1 MRTDPEGF
9 DLIAREVFAPLYPVV
24 AHQIL
29 CGTGV
34 RRGRCLDVGTGPGL
48 LGLALA
54 QLTDLEVCLLDRDPE
69 MLRLARRNVA
79 ASPLETSIR
88 TVEGDVHALPFPEN
102 TFDLAVSRGSLFFW
116 ENPTRAFE
124 EIRRVLV
131 PGGVAWI
138 GGGFGTGE
146 LKAKIS
152 QAMKRRDPQWRP
164 MVEKHTDR
172 DLRDRFLGALDA
184 AGILHREVQNDDEGF
199 WIRFRKEDVAWTE

>member
-79 ASPLETSIR
+79 ASPLATKHPHGGR
-88 TVEGDVHALPFPEN
+88 RRARLPF
-102 TFDLAVSRGSLFFW
+102 
-116 ENPTRAFE
+116 
-124 EIRRVLV
+124 RRT
-131 PGGVAWI
+131 PS
-138 GGGFGTGE
+138 T
-146 LKAKIS
+146 
-152 QAMKRRDPQWRP
+152 WR
-164 MVEKHTDR
+164 
-172 DLRDRFLGALDA
+172 
-184 AGILHREVQNDDEGF
+184 
-199 WIRFRKEDVAWTE
+199 

>member
-79 ASPLETSIR
+79 ASPLETSTR
-88 TVEGDVHALPFPEN
+88 TVEGDVHALPFPED
-102 TFDLAVSRGSLFFW
+102 TFHLAVSRGSLFFW
-116 ENPTRAFE
+116 DDPEKAFG
-124 EIRRVLV
+124 EILRVLA
-131 PGGVAWI
+131 PGGFAWI

-146 LKAKIS
+146 LKQKIAG
-152 QAMKRRDPQWRP
+152 AMRLRDPQWRP
-164 MVEKHTDR
+164 MVEKHTSQ
-172 DLRDRFLGALDA
+172 DLRERFLRALDG

-199 WIRFRKEDVAWTE
+199 WIRFRKGEGA